1 VNETMLRLE
10 DLEIA
15 DLEPIN
21 LTIASGECIG
31 LSGESGSGKTRFLR
45 AIADMDKHGGQVYE
59 DNVAQDRVKAHEWRR
74 RVALLPA
81 ESQWWFDTVEEHF
94 NAHVEHIKALG
105 FKPDVMN
112 WNVSR
117 CSSGEK
123 QRLSV
128 LRMLSNC
135 PRVLLLD
142 EPTANL
148 DENNA
153 ARVEL
158 LVKKYLDQHN
168 AIAIWVSHDEAQ
180 LRRVAQ
186 QHYRLSDRQLQKV
199 SQA

>member
-1 VNETMLRLE
+1 MLRLE
-10 DLEIA
+10 DLTIP
-15 DLEPIN
+15 DMEPIS
-21 LTIASGECIG
+21 LTVASGECIG
-31 LSGESGSGKTRFLR
+31 LSGDSGSGKTRLLR
-45 AIADMDKHGGQVYE
+45 AIADMDEHGGQVYE
-59 DNVAQDRVKAHEWRR
+59 EDVAQEQVKAHEWRR

-81 ESQWWFDTVEEHF
+81 ESQWWFDKVEQHF
-94 NAHVEHIKALG
+94 KAHDEHIAALG
-105 FKPDVMN
+105 FQSDVMS
-112 WNVSR
+112 WHISR

-128 LRMLSNC
+128 LRMLCNC

-153 ARVEL
+153 ARVEEL
-158 LVKKYLDQHN
+158 IKQYLVEHK

-186 QHYRLSDRQLQKV
+186 QRYHLSDGQLKMV
-199 SQA
+199 SAT